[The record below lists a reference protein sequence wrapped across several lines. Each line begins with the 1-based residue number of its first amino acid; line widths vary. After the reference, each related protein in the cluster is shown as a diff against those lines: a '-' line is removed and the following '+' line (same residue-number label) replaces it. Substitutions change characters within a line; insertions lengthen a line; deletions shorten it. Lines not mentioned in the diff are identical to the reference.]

1 MTNLFAYPKAARYGR
16 MVPKSRIFGHTKA
29 SAKLKQLFVD
39 QVDKITWAYKLAP
52 ETINLNAT
60 KAVTEIQVFTLKL
73 RTPELDERVLSA
85 IDKAIAFPI
94 LFELAH
100 DGSSKV
106 IAAYK
111 RPSEADSAKWVVTD
125 YFSGTWEPVDSP
137 RKPLPT
143 ALNLGALYEK
153 LLGSLIGDEIATDQP
168 IAKRV
173 ERAEII
179 AAKKRDISRIQT
191 RLKREKQ
198 FNIRVQINGELREA
212 EAEFEHYQKPGQ
224 NG

>member
-1 MTNLFAYPKAARYGR
+1 MTALFEYPKAARFGR
-16 MVPKSRIFGHTKA
+16 MVPKSRIFGHTKTN
-29 SAKLKQLFVD
+29 AKLKQLFVD

-52 ETINLNAT
+52 ETINLSAT
-60 KAVTEIQVFTLKL
+60 KTVAEIQVFEIAL
-73 RTPELDERVLSA
+73 RTPELDERVLRA

-94 LFELAH
+94 LFELTH
-100 DGSSKV
+100 GGKRKM

-111 RPSEADSAKWVVTD
+111 RPNEADSAKWVVSD
-125 YFSGTWEPVDSP
+125 YFSGKWEPVDSP

-143 ALNLGALYEK
+143 ALDFGALYDK
-153 LLGSLIGDEIATDQP
+153 LLGSLIDDEADADQP

-173 ERAEII
+173 ERAEVI
-179 AAKKRDISRIQT
+179 AAKKREIARIQA

-212 EAEFEHYQKPGQ
+212 QAEFEHMKKPGQ